1 MKNRIALELN
11 LRALKQHLSEI
22 DMILLMLRKSLGV
35 ASQTKS
41 RAKRFYIPLKLIPFS
56 HHPTQFFVHNGNVKI
71 TIPRSAK

>member
-1 MKNRIALELN
+1 MKNRITLELN

-35 ASQTKS
+35 APQTKS
-41 RAKRFYIPLKLIPFS
+41 RAKRFYIPLKLVSFS
-56 HHPTQFFVHNGNVKI
+56 YHPTQFFVHNRHVKI